1 MEPANGAIAVI
12 AFDHLSITCLSA
24 DAIGFFLVLGLLEVS
39 IIEFGGWSVDIVHH
53 HIIIVMIVLI
63 RCYREGRRAYSLVSF
78 DSSLGLFLL
87 RFIDASLLFFAEL
100 QRIEQS
106 LTQPCTYDLK
116 ILHEAVQDFS
126 FIHTDLIEMT
136 RREKDKQHD

>member
-24 DAIGFFLVLGLLEVS
+24 DAIGLFLVLGLLEVS
-39 IIEFGGWSVDIVHH
+39 IIEFGGWSIDIVHH

-116 ILHEAVQDFS
+116 ILHEAV
-126 FIHTDLIEMT
+126 
-136 RREKDKQHD
+136 